1 MKRAL
6 YLFTLLVLLTVIPNF
21 TFAANLRSRKAHH
34 TSHAANPNL
43 SLLSKKSSLLKT
55 LKAQEQNSNTIKTTD
70 DGGLLGNIIQQVRSF
85 IYGTMSIVS
94 DRCDQVATN
103 CRIIRGRQVCD
114 SDEQC

>member
-6 YLFTLLVLLTVIPNF
+6 YLFTLLVLLAVIPS
-21 TFAANLRSRKAHH
+21 FAAAGNLRSRKTHH
-34 TSHAANPNL
+34 TSQATNPNI

-55 LKAQEQNSNTIKTTD
+55 HKAQEQNSNTMQTAD
-70 DGGLLGNIIQQVRSF
+70 DYNIIGNVIQQVRNF
-85 IYGTMSIVS
+85 IYGSLNIWS

-114 SDEQC
+114 YDEQC